1 MKKGFAW
8 LLCLIMLTGLFSSAA
23 VAADAPKAKVT
34 FNNNNFVNYT
44 WTDGNSKLPEFGF
57 TFKVEK
63 PDKKA
68 KKHEWSAEAHWF
80 LKTSTDEDFKEVKL
94 NETNNGYQEFKDK
107 DFDFDKELSA
117 GIILETADE
126 ARQAGE
132 YKCVIIVK
140 HNGAEN
146 NRVEN
151 TKTVKVIRRVSLTFD
166 YENWWEYDKTITVNA
181 GEKITDKPAN
191 PTNYD
196 STRVFDGWV
205 YKGTTEKLDLDAPV
219 TKGGTLVPSWKA
231 AKIVY
236 SVTFYNNHRGM
247 STTGDTIQAGDDG
260 KVVPKPL
267 TVCSSENHDFAGW
280 YTTAEC
286 KETFNFDKALE
297 KNENVYAGWGYRV
310 KFDLGGVEVV
320 KAINDQVVLEDSL
333 VKMPENP
340 VATDGSL
347 VFDHWEKDG
356 KTYDFNKKVKGRF
369 TLVAV
374 WKKAKQAIGLKQS
387 YVLTYNGES
396 QNVDIVGTD
405 GEAITIPSNAYKLSY
420 ERVGGGDEPDVA
432 KDHGW
437 YSVTLS
443 LTEEGQKNYS
453 LIEGANGAGLV
464 IYQKPIT
471 VSWKDETFVYDGAKH
486 CPEPTVKGICD
497 GDTDVFSVK
506 GEQVNAGESY
516 TAEVEIINNNYCF
529 PENYDGQTKAFSIAK
544 RPVTITWGDTDLTYN
559 GNERTP
565 SVIIDG
571 LRGIWVDGVV
581 AEVSG
586 GVVLGEGTAVVEL
599 QGDAKGN
606 YSLPDNASIAFTVSK
621 IKPTLELKDTRD
633 SVTYLDSFDIAY
645 ELKNADPDSVISVN
659 SSNNKVASVKLN
671 KKTGKITIT
680 GTEIG
685 STTITVKV
693 AAIGGYEEATASF
706 ELKVNQIET
715 GLTLTGTK
723 NSVVYGE
730 EFKIGYKK
738 VNASNGA
745 ITFKSSD
752 ENVAS
757 IDRNGNIKA
766 LKTGEVTITVTM
778 AETTHHTGATASF
791 TFEVT
796 QRVVTIDWS
805 NTRLVYNGNPQL
817 PGYTVKNVVNGDDI
831 KLVVTGAQ
839 TDAGKNYRAVAA
851 IDNDNYKLDDKTAQ
865 KTFSIEKA
873 KSTISAKDIK
883 KIYGDE
889 PFEVSYDSIT
899 GGNNVTVEVQWN
911 NGVAYLNREKK
922 VVITGAGEAYIKLT
936 NHGDANHEQSTVT
949 IKLTVDKKKVPVVWD
964 NSDDPEVFTWDG
976 KNHCPTAHVE
986 KSYLVGNDK
995 CDVKVSGS
1003 TKNVGTF
1010 TAKVT
1015 GLSNTNYEV
1024 DKEYSK
1030 KFTIKDVVK
1039 STKLTTNWQTKT
1051 VYYIPVDGEKIEL
1064 NLTGIS
1070 IVEKFMSGAKD
1081 RITQV
1086 TSDMIDTSFDPA
1098 KLGKQNVKV
1107 NYNNMEFTFEI
1118 QIIKMIEPV
1127 WGDTNLTYTGE
1138 VQAPEFSVKGLK
1150 DDAFDKVIKVTADK
1164 DALDVNKNNTK
1175 YTAEAVINRDFNDK
1189 YIFTDYHHHSYK
1201 YYTIAPKQVT
1211 LTWILDDAAFV
1222 PSVFG
1227 GYDCDFFVDSKVL
1240 APTGKIDV
1248 DADILALTIRDADG
1262 NPIENATSVGVYT
1275 IEASLTNSNYVFKA
1289 ETTTS
1294 VSFRI
1299 INKASGADISVL
1311 IPQCGQKSGYSG
1323 FEIRVGVD
1331 GVRNGMIPVK
1341 VADLDAVAVDQYAPV
1356 ALSADA
1362 KPVVEE
1368 AIAAINWA
1376 SLGQAD
1382 ADSTLNV
1389 KGILVPRIEGT
1400 FTDDENFFNAV
1411 GSFEDDVVSVEG
1423 DKTYSVILI
1432 LTANP
1437 LTGFD
1442 ADVIKANLT
1451 VSDKNGQKTL
1461 RYVAAT
1467 KYGVVALVD
1476 VDAVHNYDDTKD
1488 TITEPEE
1495 GKDGNLR
1502 KYCYLEGAE
1511 DYTHYTDF
1519 EIPALKVTEIKVVK
1533 GEGFKDS
1540 YFVGDAFDYTGLKIL
1555 VSLSN
1560 GEEAFDKSY
1569 ERDVTEDM
1577 ISGFDSTEAGK
1588 KTITV
1593 KYGDC
1598 EDTFE
1603 VTVSKKQSTIDLKNV
1618 GDKVTATYGDAP
1630 IDLVFD
1636 AVNGEVIISSTDE
1649 KVAKVENG
1657 KLVIVGAGETTIT
1670 LEIKDTDAVV
1680 GIKKSFTF
1688 VVEQKVVGLEWSK
1701 DNAYTEDGTV
1711 HRPTVKVTGLVGT
1724 DTCDVTVEGGS
1735 AEVGTHTVK
1744 AIELSNKNYKLPE
1757 NASTTFVINAK
1768 EEPKTED
1775 PKKEEPKTEEPKKEE
1790 PKFTTVIT
1798 IGTNFKVVYDKGD
1811 KFDPTGL
1818 TIEVVNEKGEKT
1830 VVDVTEDMVK
1840 GFDSSKEGDIV
1851 ITIQYKDASK
1861 EVPIKI
1867 VSYNTKTFFNPDGSF
1882 KSETH
1887 RSEHDELTFKKL
1899 KGVYINKKL
1908 VDPKYYRAWSG
1919 SLHLLISAD
1928 FMKSLPAGENELEI
1942 LFEDGKSVV
1951 SFTVA
1956 APAPSDASPVTGDTG
1971 NQMMWIILLA
1981 AAAVVLVVIRVY
1993 AAKRSNA
2000 E

>member
-8 LLCLIMLTGLFSSAA
+8 LLCLIMLTGMLSSAA
-23 VAADAPKAKVT
+23 VAAAAPKAKVT

-44 WTDGNSKLPEFGF
+44 WTDGDSKLPEFGF

-132 YKCVIIVK
+132 YKCIIIVK

-191 PTNYD
+191 PANYD

-280 YTTAEC
+280 YKTAEC
-286 KETFNFDKALE
+286 KETFNFEKALE

-405 GEAITIPSNAYKLSY
+405 GEAITIPSNAYKISY
-420 ERVGGGDEPDVA
+420 ERVGGGDEPNVA
-432 KDHGW
+432 KDAGW

-453 LIEGANGAGLV
+453 LIEGANGAGLA
-464 IYQKPIT
+464 IQCKPIT
-471 VSWKDETFVYDGAKH
+471 VSWKDEEFVYDGAKH
-486 CPEPTVKGICD
+486 CPEPTVNGICD

-516 TAEVEIINNNYCF
+516 TAEVEITNNNYCF
-529 PENYDGQTKAFSIAK
+529 PENYNGQTKAFSIAK

-571 LRGIWVDGVV
+571 LRGIKVDGVV

-606 YSLPDNASIAFTVSK
+606 YSLPDNASIAFTVNK

-633 SVTYLDSFDIAY
+633 RVTYLDSFDIAY
-645 ELKNADPDSVISVN
+645 ELKNADPDSVISVS
-659 SSNNKVASVKLN
+659 SSNNKIASVKLN

-706 ELKVNQIET
+706 DLEVDQIET

-851 IDNDNYKLDDKTAQ
+851 IDNDNYKLDDQTAQ

-883 KIYGDE
+883 KTYGDE

-949 IKLTVDKKKVPVVWD
+949 ITLTVDKKKVPVVWD
-964 NSDDPEVFTWDG
+964 NSDDPEIFTWDG
-976 KNHCPTAHVE
+976 KGHCPTAHVE

-995 CDVKVSGS
+995 CDVTVSGS

-1010 TAKVT
+1010 TAKV
-1015 GLSNTNYEV
+1015 S
-1024 DKEYSK
+1024 
-1030 KFTIKDVVK
+1030 
-1039 STKLTTNWQTKT
+1039 
-1051 VYYIPVDGEKIEL
+1051 
-1064 NLTGIS
+1064 S
-1070 IVEKFMSGAKD
+1070 I
-1081 RITQV
+1081 
-1086 TSDMIDTSFDPA
+1086 
-1098 KLGKQNVKV
+1098 
-1107 NYNNMEFTFEI
+1107 TF
-1118 QIIKMIEPV
+1118 
-1127 WGDTNLTYTGE
+1127 
-1138 VQAPEFSVKGLK
+1138 
-1150 DDAFDKVIKVTADK
+1150 
-1164 DALDVNKNNTK
+1164 
-1175 YTAEAVINRDFNDK
+1175 
-1189 YIFTDYHHHSYK
+1189 
-1201 YYTIAPKQVT
+1201 
-1211 LTWILDDAAFV
+1211 
-1222 PSVFG
+1222 
-1227 GYDCDFFVDSKVL
+1227 
-1240 APTGKIDV
+1240 
-1248 DADILALTIRDADG
+1248 
-1262 NPIENATSVGVYT
+1262 
-1275 IEASLTNSNYVFKA
+1275 
-1289 ETTTS
+1289 
-1294 VSFRI
+1294 
-1299 INKASGADISVL
+1299 
-1311 IPQCGQKSGYSG
+1311 
-1323 FEIRVGVD
+1323 
-1331 GVRNGMIPVK
+1331 
-1341 VADLDAVAVDQYAPV
+1341 
-1356 ALSADA
+1356 
-1362 KPVVEE
+1362 
-1368 AIAAINWA
+1368 
-1376 SLGQAD
+1376 
-1382 ADSTLNV
+1382 
-1389 KGILVPRIEGT
+1389 
-1400 FTDDENFFNAV
+1400 
-1411 GSFEDDVVSVEG
+1411 
-1423 DKTYSVILI
+1423 
-1432 LTANP
+1432 
-1437 LTGFD
+1437 
-1442 ADVIKANLT
+1442 
-1451 VSDKNGQKTL
+1451 
-1461 RYVAAT
+1461 
-1467 KYGVVALVD
+1467 
-1476 VDAVHNYDDTKD
+1476 
-1488 TITEPEE
+1488 
-1495 GKDGNLR
+1495 
-1502 KYCYLEGAE
+1502 
-1511 DYTHYTDF
+1511 
-1519 EIPALKVTEIKVVK
+1519 
-1533 GEGFKDS
+1533 
-1540 YFVGDAFDYTGLKIL
+1540 
-1555 VSLSN
+1555 
-1560 GEEAFDKSY
+1560 
-1569 ERDVTEDM
+1569 
-1577 ISGFDSTEAGK
+1577 
-1588 KTITV
+1588 
-1593 KYGDC
+1593 
-1598 EDTFE
+1598 
-1603 VTVSKKQSTIDLKNV
+1603 
-1618 GDKVTATYGDAP
+1618 
-1630 IDLVFD
+1630 
-1636 AVNGEVIISSTDE
+1636 
-1649 KVAKVENG
+1649 
-1657 KLVIVGAGETTIT
+1657 
-1670 LEIKDTDAVV
+1670 
-1680 GIKKSFTF
+1680 
-1688 VVEQKVVGLEWSK
+1688 
-1701 DNAYTEDGTV
+1701 
-1711 HRPTVKVTGLVGT
+1711 
-1724 DTCDVTVEGGS
+1724 
-1735 AEVGTHTVK
+1735 
-1744 AIELSNKNYKLPE
+1744 
-1757 NASTTFVINAK
+1757 
-1768 EEPKTED
+1768 
-1775 PKKEEPKTEEPKKEE
+1775 
-1790 PKFTTVIT
+1790 
-1798 IGTNFKVVYDKGD
+1798 
-1811 KFDPTGL
+1811 
-1818 TIEVVNEKGEKT
+1818 
-1830 VVDVTEDMVK
+1830 
-1840 GFDSSKEGDIV
+1840 
-1851 ITIQYKDASK
+1851 
-1861 EVPIKI
+1861 
-1867 VSYNTKTFFNPDGSF
+1867 
-1882 KSETH
+1882 
-1887 RSEHDELTFKKL
+1887 
-1899 KGVYINKKL
+1899 
-1908 VDPKYYRAWSG
+1908 
-1919 SLHLLISAD
+1919 
-1928 FMKSLPAGENELEI
+1928 
-1942 LFEDGKSVV
+1942 
-1951 SFTVA
+1951 
-1956 APAPSDASPVTGDTG
+1956 
-1971 NQMMWIILLA
+1971 
-1981 AAAVVLVVIRVY
+1981 
-1993 AAKRSNA
+1993 
-2000 E
+2000 